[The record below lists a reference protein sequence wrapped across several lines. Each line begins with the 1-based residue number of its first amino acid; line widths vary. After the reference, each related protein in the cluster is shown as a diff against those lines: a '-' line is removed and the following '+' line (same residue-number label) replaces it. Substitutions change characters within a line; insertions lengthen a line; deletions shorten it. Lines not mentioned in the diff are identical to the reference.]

1 MGLGSMYPTGR
12 WIVGLFATL
21 MLAISGCDR
30 PKPSE
35 VVLYSSV
42 DSDVLTEVIAAY
54 ERSSGTKVLLVGDT
68 EATKTTGLVQRL
80 TLEAD
85 APRADVWW
93 SSEAMGTQELA
104 DRGLLKPMA
113 ANVTSAIGSRDA
125 TLIAKNHTWV
135 GFAARARVIAFNTK
149 VFAADK
155 APRTLSDLA
164 SEKFRGRVGMARPQF
179 GTTRTQIA
187 ALIAANGEP
196 AARALLTSLKAND
209 IRMYDG
215 NSSVVRAIAEGEIDI
230 GLTDTDD
237 VWAAQANGWPVGL
250 VFEASRPATGSQ
262 AASIG
267 PLLIPNT
274 VALVA
279 KGPHPREAEDF
290 VTYLLSDEVERILAR
305 SRSRNVPT
313 RSELI
318 AEFPELAVPN
328 PSTVSTE
335 AIFSASEA
343 ADALIREVFPLGQ

>member
-1 MGLGSMYPTGR
+1 MGSGSVYPSGR
-12 WIVGLFATL
+12 WIVGLFAML
-21 MLAISGCDR
+21 VLAINGCDR
-30 PKPSE
+30 PRPSE

-54 ERSSGTKVLLVGDT
+54 ERSSGTKVLVVGDS

-93 SSEAMGTQELA
+93 SSEAMGTQDLA

-113 ANVTSAIGSRDA
+113 ANVLSAIGSRDA

-149 VFAADK
+149 VFTEDN
-155 APRTLSDLA
+155 APRTLSDLT
-164 SEKFRGRVGMARPQF
+164 SEKHRGRVGMARPQF
-179 GTTRTQIA
+179 GTTRTHVA

-196 AARALLTSLKAND
+196 ATRALLTSLKAND

-215 NSSVVRAIAEGEIDI
+215 NSSVVRAIAEGEIDL

-250 VFEASRPATGSQ
+250 VFEATKAASGSKP
-262 AASIG
+262 ASIG

-279 KGPHPREAEDF
+279 KGPHPREAEDLA
-290 VTYLLSDEVERILAR
+290 TYLLSAEVERILAR
-305 SRSRNVPT
+305 SRSRNLPT
-313 RSELI
+313 RSEVVP
-318 AEFPELAVPN
+318 EFPELAVPN
-328 PSTVSTE
+328 PSTVSIE
-335 AIFSASEA
+335 AIFGSGEA
-343 ADALIREVFPLGQ
+343 ADALIRDVFPLSQ